1 MVSKDFS
8 NTGYNTNTT
17 NKFLA
22 AAYLLVSL
30 VPSQPFRANF
40 RIHSLHKLSSNFSHA
55 YR

>member
-1 MVSKDFS
+1 MVNEDFS
-8 NTGYNTNTT
+8 NIVYNTNII